1 MPRTHAAKLDWLE
14 ELELPEGIKGL
25 PPGNIQLGQRT
36 LLVGDNGTGKTA
48 VINAM
53 TLLAEGYVNDLGVR
67 DGVKLTDRL
76 FAALVPAGKDQ
87 MKIVGVTHGGARGR
101 FSLRLEGEADEGG
114 SAIKKSRR
122 CPVDKAVLVLDEVL
136 AVLRKEPRA
145 VRDYLVGAIYTALK
159 PADLSGRLPE
169 ALRSAFAELVA
180 RELGE
185 GPYDPVALL
194 RLDKAATSEGKR
206 CRAAAETL
214 SKTAADQQ
222 TRLAAS
228 QQERQQGDS
237 AAVDGL
243 RRELVA
249 WRAHR
254 DQHEARGRLARAAET
269 QIEAARSRQEE
280 LTQIQMGLAGL
291 STEYREVAATIGVLD
306 QQIAQAAAPLVE
318 AGTVLQAY
326 LAAPTSVA
334 GTTKCPGCGETHN
347 PMRLAEWQK
356 VWLPYVQN
364 HQAFVTQARA
374 ALGEAHRHAAALTR
388 QIEQRTARAEA
399 LRELLAG
406 VPSAPERPA
415 AEHEDI
421 VRRTEAGIRERETL
435 LSQLEARL
443 GAGQAPAAESIEDL
457 VRRAQVEQER
467 AALHERLASALAAA
481 RDELAKVAS
490 TAFCERVQRWLPSDK
505 RFGVDLATGE
515 VGFMEPVRVPGDA
528 AGEPTLTIA
537 PGGGDTVRLLGAL
550 AAASIPVDTEW
561 ALMILPDRFQSPR
574 HLRETMKALS
584 DWPGQVIAQ
593 ATHPP
598 LRGAV
603 RGWTI
608 LDVGKLVGGEAT
620 DEE

>member
-1 MPRTHAAKLDWLE
+1 M
-14 ELELPEGIKGL
+14 
-25 PPGNIQLGQRT
+25 
-36 LLVGDNGTGKTA
+36 
-48 VINAM
+48 
-53 TLLAEGYVNDLGVR
+53 
-67 DGVKLTDRL
+67 
-76 FAALVPAGKDQ
+76 
-87 MKIVGVTHGGARGR
+87 
-101 FSLRLEGEADEGG
+101 
-114 SAIKKSRR
+114 
-122 CPVDKAVLVLDEVL
+122 
-136 AVLRKEPRA
+136 
-145 VRDYLVGAIYTALK
+145 
-159 PADLSGRLPE
+159 
-169 ALRSAFAELVA
+169 A

-185 GPYDPVALL
+185 SPYDPVALL

-291 STEYREVAATIGVLD
+291 TTEYREVAATIGVLD

-318 AGTVLQAY
+318 AGTV
-326 LAAPTSVA
+326 PGTGGVDSVA
-334 GTTKCPGCGETHN
+334 GTEVRCGETHN

-550 AAASIPVDTEW
+550 AAALPVDRC
-561 ALMILPDRFQSPR
+561 PDD
-574 HLRETMKALS
+574 L
-584 DWPGQVIAQ
+584 
-593 ATHPP
+593 
-598 LRGAV
+598 
-603 RGWTI
+603 
-608 LDVGKLVGGEAT
+608 
-620 DEE
+620 